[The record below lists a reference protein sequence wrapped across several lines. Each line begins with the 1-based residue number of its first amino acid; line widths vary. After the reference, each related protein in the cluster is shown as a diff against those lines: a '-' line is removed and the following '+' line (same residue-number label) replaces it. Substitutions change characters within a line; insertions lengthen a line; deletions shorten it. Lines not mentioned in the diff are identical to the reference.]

1 MCIHTG
7 AVQRT
12 RDPAV
17 RVLDRYSAIIDQ
29 LKGIIATMHGGQ
41 VLCSSATF
49 AQVRGVGDLRPSC
62 SVTLTQESLSRVLA
76 LHAAVTAL
84 HLRWFVAIICVG
96 GSSADP
102 QPLLK

>member
-7 AVQRT
+7 AVQRS

-49 AQVRGVGDLRPSC
+49 AQVGGTRDLHSPC
-62 SVTLTQESLSRVLA
+62 NVTLIQPSRLGVVA
-76 LHAAVTAL
+76 LH
-84 HLRWFVAIICVG
+84 
-96 GSSADP
+96 
-102 QPLLK
+102 